1 MTIGFSANSGE
12 VRKTE
17 GHVGLGAS
25 YAHGKAIHFHP
36 LLTLGLEPSAFSA
49 KMTMIEIQPER

>member
-1 MTIGFSANSGE
+1 

-36 LLTLGLEPSAFSA
+36 LFSITLGLKLGISRQDDDDSDF
-49 KMTMIEIQPER
+49 QPER